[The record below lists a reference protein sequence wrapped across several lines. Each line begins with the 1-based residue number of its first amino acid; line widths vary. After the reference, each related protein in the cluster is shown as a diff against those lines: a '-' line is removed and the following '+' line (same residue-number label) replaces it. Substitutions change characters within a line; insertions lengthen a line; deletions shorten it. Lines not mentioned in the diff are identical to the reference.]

1 MKRVVVAIALT
12 LLLLAVAATAQ
23 LTDWSAPV
31 NLGPVVNSAYLD
43 SCVSVSKN
51 GRSLFFFST
60 RYDLG
65 KSGVWHLYVSQRA
78 SMDAPWGEPQEIK
91 GFNEGYHATCPAL
104 SPDERRLFFAS
115 NRPDGCGANDIWVS
129 IRHDPRDNFFWEPPA
144 HIGCASDG
152 YVNSPQ
158 GENVPTVFEDETGT
172 EVLYFSSGRP
182 GLGGADNWE
191 SRMRDD
197 GTFGPATLVKELS
210 TPYADAAA
218 VRHDGLEV
226 ILSLT
231 DAADSG
237 NLWTA
242 TREST
247 EDPWPAP
254 VILNG
259 LNSAGWEGGRMS
271 FSFNG
276 RAFYFTSDRPGGYG
290 GRDLYVSTR
299 ERLRK

>member
-1 MKRVVVAIALT
+1 
-12 LLLLAVAATAQ
+12 
-23 LTDWSAPV
+23 
-31 NLGPVVNSAYLD
+31 
-43 SCVSVSKN
+43 
-51 GRSLFFFST
+51 
-60 RYDLG
+60 
-65 KSGVWHLYVSQRA
+65 
-78 SMDAPWGEPQEIK
+78 
-91 GFNEGYHATCPAL
+91 
-104 SPDERRLFFAS
+104 
-115 NRPDGCGANDIWVS
+115 
-129 IRHDPRDNFFWEPPA
+129 
-144 HIGCASDG
+144 
-152 YVNSPQ
+152 
-158 GENVPTVFEDETGT
+158 
-172 EVLYFSSGRP
+172 
-182 GLGGADNWE
+182 
-191 SRMRDD
+191 MRDD

-210 TPYADAAA
+210 TPYNDAAA

-290 GRDLYVSTR
+290 GRDLYVTTR